1 MSHSAH
7 DESGDAVSGVADDKL
22 DSSVTSSPGGII
34 AWFVSNP
41 VAANLL
47 MLSILFGGI
56 LITLG
61 AQVETFPRIP
71 PKTITISIAYDSGSA
86 LAGEEGVA
94 IKIEEA
100 LQGLQGVASIA
111 STSTKNRVLTTV
123 ERETGYDLD
132 QLNKDVKNAL
142 DSLYGLPEAAR
153 QPVITQATRADAAI
167 SVQVTGEV
175 AQDVLQ
181 ETARRLR
188 KQLLRNPHIKQ
199 VTTKGSRVAELQI
212 AVNEQ
217 RLQAYG
223 LTFNDIA
230 TQINATSFSSRG
242 GELSSEDGDII
253 VQAGRQ
259 RYRGDEFGAMTLITT
274 TDGRKIPLSALA
286 TVTESYEKTAVIS
299 RFNGQPSIALTAVLA
314 GEENL
319 LTVAKQVGLEVEA
332 FIQAGNVPQGIS
344 LTRWN
349 NRSDHIKARL
359 GLLAKNGLSG
369 ILIVLVVLALFLNLK
384 VAFWVA
390 AGIPVAMAGAMLLI
404 DPVYGI
410 TINQLSTFGFIIA
423 LGILVDDAV
432 VVGESVH
439 AEHRQY
445 GASLNSTI
453 RGAQK
458 VAMPTVYGVLTSML
472 TFQSI
477 SLIEGDLGNIFGVFA
492 QVIVAA
498 LIFSLLET
506 KLILPAHLAQM
517 SDRPSH
523 RFNVLAR
530 GWGLIQSALARG
542 MDYSAQHIYRPALYF
557 LLPFRYA
564 LLAATVAL
572 MVFVGELV
580 VSGQVKF
587 VFFPQIPGDTIVLNL
602 VQEQDVGSGLTRRQ
616 ALLIEAA
623 TQKVNQQMRAQGER
637 NDVFAHVQTIGSSN
651 QVTIVA
657 SLIPRAEREVD
668 TYEIADAWWAAI
680 PALEGVRSLSMKTSR
695 EGVSPIQIELGSENR
710 EILQQASQRVL
721 ATLQGI
727 RGAHSLQSD
736 LTTGQVQIN
745 LTLKPAGEAMG
756 LSASDLATQ
765 VQRAYLGL
773 EVQRFQRGT
782 DEVKVRLFYP
792 HGDRRNLSDL
802 RRAMIRTNN
811 GAIVPL
817 ETVAVLE
824 SVYVS
829 DDIKR
834 LDGARAATITGD
846 VDKAIIA
853 PATINA
859 VLEQGLFVELRR
871 DFPQLTINLGGE
883 AKEQAQTT
891 QSMTWVFAGT
901 LLAMYALL
909 AIPLKSY
916 VQPLVI
922 MMAIPF
928 GMIGAVFG
936 HWLYALPLS
945 VLSLFGIIALS
956 GVVINNSLLLVNRYN
971 ELVSTGMRRR
981 KAIINAGSQR
991 MRAVILTSVTTFAGL
1006 LPLMSETSLNA
1017 QFLIPA
1023 ALSIAYGSLF
1033 AMVITLI
1040 LIPCLL
1046 AVMADLR
1053 PRHKKRRFSN
1063 PTPYHRI

>member
-7 DESGDAVSGVADDKL
+7 HESGDAVSGAKF
-22 DSSVTSSPGGII
+22 DSSTTPAPSGII

-56 LITLG
+56 VITLG

-142 DSLYGLPEAAR
+142 DSLSGLPEAAR

-253 VQAGRQ
+253 IQAGRQ

-274 TDGRKIPLSALA
+274 TDGRKIPLSTLA
-286 TVTESYEKTAVIS
+286 TATESYEKTAVIS

-332 FIQAGNVPQGIS
+332 FEQAGNVPQGIS

-369 ILIVLVVLALFLNLK
+369 ILIVLIVLALFLNLK

-523 RFNVLAR
+523 RFNFLAR

-572 MVFVGELV
+572 MVFVGGLV

-616 ALLIEAA
+616 AILIEAA

-637 NDVFAHVQTIGSSN
+637 SDVFAHVQTIGSSN

-680 PALEGVRSLSMKTSR
+680 PALEGVRSLKMRTSR
-695 EGVSPIQIELGSENR
+695 EGVPPIEVELGSENR
-710 EILQQASQRVL
+710 DILQQASERVL

-792 HGDRRNLSDL
+792 QGDRRNLSDL

-817 ETVAVLE
+817 ETVAALE

-859 VLEQGLFVELRR
+859 LLEQSVFVELRR
-871 DFPQLTINLGGE
+871 DFPQLTIKLGGE

-901 LLAMYALL
+901 LLAIYALL

-971 ELVSTGMRRR
+971 ELVSAGMRRR

-1046 AVMADLR
+1046 AIMADLR
-1053 PRHKKRRFSN
+1053 FRSMKAQELGMRSE
-1063 PTPYHRI
+1063 